1 MMCGALRAAGVMG
14 CGFLPAGAPLCGVV
28 VVGVVVT
35 AVVVFELYLKM
46 VVPSVSRIE
55 IGGAAVSE

>member
-1 MMCGALRAAGVMG
+1 MG

>member
-1 MMCGALRAAGVMG
+1 VMCGVLRAAGVMG
-14 CGFLPAGAPLCGVV
+14 CGFLPAGVPLCGV

-46 VVPSVSRIE
+46 VVASVSRIE